1 LHRKTIEL
9 CCADVDASAPYN
21 KTLGRIRLCAL
32 FLAAALLVVLARPTP
47 FSVTIG
53 FVFVAAGEAMRL
65 WAAGHLRKTVELVTS
80 GPYRYTRNP
89 LYLGRL
95 LVFTGLCVM
104 ARLPFE
110 LHWIVLLVGYA
121 VFFGYYLPRK
131 ERVEPARLRETHGE
145 PYERYFRAVPAL
157 IPTLRPYP
165 DGTSIGWSSERMLR
179 NKEPWMVVTLLG
191 VSLLLLWV
199 SYVRPEGL
207 LLSWLRG
214 S

>member
-1 LHRKTIEL
+1 LHRRVVEL
-9 CCADVDASAPYN
+9 CCADVDSPARYN
-21 KTLGRIRLCAL
+21 KTLGRLRLLAV
-32 FLAAALLVVLARPTP
+32 FVAAALLVTLARPTP
-47 FSVTIG
+47 WSVTIG
-53 FVFVAAGEAMRL
+53 FVFVACGEGVRL

-95 LVFTGLCVM
+95 LVFTGLCIM
-104 ARLPFE
+104 ARLPFG

-131 ERVEPARLRETHGE
+131 ERVEPTRLRETHGE
-145 PYERYFRAVPAL
+145 AYDRYFRAVPAL
-157 IPTLRPYP
+157 FPTLRPYP
-165 DGTSIGWSSERMLR
+165 DGASIGWSSERMLR
-179 NKEPWMVVTLLG
+179 NREPWMVLTLLG

-207 LLSWLRG
+207 LVSWLRG

>member
-1 LHRKTIEL
+1 ME
-9 CCADVDASAPYN
+9 SPPPYN
-21 KTLGRIRLCAL
+21 KTLGLVRIATVYV
-32 FLAAALLVVLARPTP
+32 LAAMLVLLARPTP
-47 FSVTIG
+47 LSVTFG
-53 FVFVAAGEAMRL
+53 FVFLALGEAIRF

-95 LVFTGLCVM
+95 LVFTGLCTM
-104 ARLPFE
+104 TRLPFG
-110 LHWIVLLVGYA
+110 LHWIALLLGYA

-145 PYERYFRAVPAL
+145 AYERYFRSVPAL

-165 DGTSIGWSSERMLR
+165 EGASTGWSSERMLR
-179 NKEPWMVVTLLG
+179 NREPWMVAALVG
-191 VSLLLLWV
+191 ISLLLLWIA
-199 SYVRPEGL
+199 YVRPEGL
-207 LLSWLRG
+207 LASWLRG